1 MKKTSEI
8 KLIVLDVDGVLTDG
22 KLLIGS
28 DGVEY
33 KSFHVKDG
41 MGISLAR
48 FQGIKV
54 AIITGRKSRSVE
66 VRSKELQI
74 DFLYQGI
81 INKEDVL
88 HEIVT
93 TLDIDLQNVFY
104 MGDDINDLPIIR
116 SVGFSA
122 APKDA
127 SEYVK
132 SAVNFV
138 SNFTGGNGAVREAI
152 ELILSNKVNYEALV
166 EQYLNEKIM
175 IIQ

>member
-1 MKKTSEI
+1 MIINNEI

-48 FQGIKV
+48 FQGVKV

-127 SEYVK
+127 SEIVK
-132 SAVNFV
+132 RNVNFV
-138 SNFTGGNGAVREAI
+138 SNFAGGSGAVREAI
-152 ELILSNKVNYEALV
+152 EFVLTHQSDFDSLVQNYINA
-166 EQYLNEKIM
+166 KIKM
-175 IIQ
+175 YQ